1 MKNTAHQTNT
11 TAPTSFHK
19 EILRILQAMHEAS
32 EFQAAIL
39 TLPDGL
45 PLAIVPTDYGGDV
58 AAAIA
63 AMLRKVSDRAQ
74 SQLGMGEV
82 DEVTIRD
89 CNHTRLACRHIP
101 DKKKGMI
108 LAVIVPAGRPYRR
121 ATNQAV
127 RQIKQLLS

>member
-1 MKNTAHQTNT
+1 MIIAFRENG
-11 TAPTSFHK
+11 
-19 EILRILQAMHEAS
+19 HEKHSTPNKYDRTDLFSQRNHAYPAS
-32 EFQAAIL
+32 DARGWRVPGRRT

-45 PLAIVPTDYGGDV
+45 PLAIVPTNYGGDV

-82 DEVTIRD
+82 DEVAIRD

-101 DKKKGMI
+101 DGKGGMI
-108 LAVIVPAGRPYRR
+108 LAVIVPAGPT
-121 ATNQAV
+121 AA
-127 RQIKQLLS
+127 